1 VENHKRHA
9 IFWRVIY
16 PIVVLVLLIR
26 FNFHTKRKHIKGPF
40 ILVSNHVTDWDPI
53 FIGATSKDQMYFV
66 ASEHIM
72 RLGFVSKLLYAFFN
86 PITRQKG
93 GSAAGTVKNI
103 LRIIKEGGNVA
114 LFPEGNRTWDGVTR
128 DFPASTGKLVRSSGA
143 ALVTYRINGGYFA
156 SPRWAGNSARRG
168 RVTGDVVN
176 IYSPEELKAMTVTQ
190 INAAIAK
197 DIHEDAYEC
206 QAEHPVLFKGKKLA
220 EHLETLLFICPHC
233 GSMHTLESSDNI
245 LRCTKCGFETVYDP
259 TGYFIG
265 GSPEFTD
272 VRSWSMWQDEHL
284 KELCE
289 NASED
294 EPIFRDSGFELQSVH
309 EAKGSELLG
318 MGEMR
323 LFRSRLEL
331 PADIT
336 LPIGEITGMSL
347 RGPVDLYIGT
357 ANGSSF
363 LLHTEKIRNTV
374 KYLTACGF
382 LGADVG
388 YGI

>member
-1 VENHKRHA
+1 MENHRRHA
-9 IFWRVIY
+9 FFWRFLY
-16 PIVVLVLLIR
+16 PVVMLITVIR
-26 FNFHTKRKHIKGPF
+26 FNFRTKRKHIKGPF

-72 RLGFVSKLLYAFFN
+72 RLGFVSWLLYTVFK

-103 LRIIKEGGNVA
+103 LRVVKEGGNVA

-128 DFPASTGKLVRSSGA
+128 DFPASTGKLVRASGA
-143 ALVTYRINGGYFA
+143 SLVTYRINGGYFA
-156 SPRWAGNSARRG
+156 SPRWSGNSARHG
-168 RVTGDVVN
+168 RVTGDVVH

-190 INAAIAK
+190 INAAIAR
-197 DIHEDAYEC
+197 DIHEDAYEL
-206 QAEHPVLFKGKKLA
+206 QREHPVLFKGKNLA

-233 GSMHTLESSDNI
+233 GTMHSLESSGDM
-245 LRCTKCGFETVYDP
+245 LRCTKCGFETRYDP
-259 TGYFIG
+259 TGFFIG

-272 VRSWSMWQDEHL
+272 VRSWSLWQDGRI

-289 NASED
+289 NAAEG
-294 EPIFRDSGFELQSVH
+294 ELIFRDSGFELQSVH

-318 MGEMR
+318 MGEIR
-323 LFRSRLEL
+323 LYRDRLEL

-336 LPIGEITGMSL
+336 LPVAEITGMGL
-347 RGPVDLYIGT
+347 RGPMDLYIGT
-357 ANGSSF
+357 RNGSSF
-363 LLHTEKIRNTV
+363 LLHTSKVRNTV

-382 LGADVG
+382 LGGDVG
-388 YGI
+388 YGV